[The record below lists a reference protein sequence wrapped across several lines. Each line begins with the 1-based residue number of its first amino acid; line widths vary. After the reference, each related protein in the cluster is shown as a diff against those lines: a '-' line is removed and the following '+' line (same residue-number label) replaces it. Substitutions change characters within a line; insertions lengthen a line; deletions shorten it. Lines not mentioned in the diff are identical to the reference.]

1 MGMSFEPVLILGLTA
16 CVGVLLRMQISGRL
30 FSGSKQAVT

>member
-1 MGMSFEPVLILGLTA
+1 MGSEPVLIFVLTA
-16 CVGVLLRMQISGRL
+16 CMGVLLRMQVSDQL

>member
-1 MGMSFEPVLILGLTA
+1 MGSEPVLILVLTA
-16 CVGVLLRMQISGRL
+16 CVGVLLRMQVSDRL